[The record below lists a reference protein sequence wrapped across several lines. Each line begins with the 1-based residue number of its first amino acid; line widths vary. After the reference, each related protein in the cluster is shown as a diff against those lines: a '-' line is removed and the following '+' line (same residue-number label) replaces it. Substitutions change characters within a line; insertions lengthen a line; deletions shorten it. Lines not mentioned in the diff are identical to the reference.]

1 MLFSLF
7 SRLPRV
13 LCTFKY
19 RDRAGI
25 ISDILTSINN
35 SRSGRKKTQIMQSA
49 NLNYLQTTK
58 YLDYMTNCGYIVAT
72 QEATY
77 ILTDKGARFLQIG
90 ETQEL
95 RMR

>member
-1 MLFSLF
+1 MVSLF
-7 SRLPRV
+7 SRLPHI

-25 ISDILTSINN
+25 ISDILTAINN

-49 NLNYLQTTK
+49 NLNHFQTTK

-72 QEATY
+72 LDATY
-77 ILTDKGARFLQIG
+77 ILTDKGARFLQLG

-95 RMR
+95 RMQ

>member
-1 MLFSLF
+1 MLSLF
-7 SRLPRV
+7 SKMPQI

-25 ISDILTSINN
+25 MSDILMAISN
-35 SRSGRKKTQIMQSA
+35 SRNGKKKTQIMQSA

-72 QEATY
+72 QDATY
-77 ILTDKGARFLQIG
+77 VLTDKGARYLQLG

-95 RMR
+95 RIR